1 MKLLFAPVVVAAL
14 GALVKSEI
22 VKWKRVRAGAEL
34 TADWGAKD
42 ARGSAPMWPAAHPLP
57 SG

>member
-22 VKWKRVRAGAEL
+22 VKWKRVVQ
-34 TADWGAKD
+34 
-42 ARGSAPMWPAAHPLP
+42 ARS
-57 SG
+57 